1 MPAFR
6 TPFESSTNACVHA
19 EVPSRRPQSLPL
31 GHHFGARQS
40 HQSHAAAAST
50 DTTYTS
56 VVEACQ
62 FLEIVTKIRRRR
74 EESDR
79 GELHQGGLRTQ
90 ERYLPGFEMA
100 PCPVT
105 GLPSQ
110 PFQYG
115 GSDDP

>member
-62 FLEIVTKIRRRR
+62 NLTVASFTKA
-74 EESDR
+74 
-79 GELHQGGLRTQ
+79 GYGLRNVTF
-90 ERYLPGFEMA
+90 PGSRWRRV
-100 PCPVT
+100 P
-105 GLPSQ
+105 
-110 PFQYG
+110 
-115 GSDDP
+115 